1 MPANTVTA
9 KGSSAVHAAWFDP
22 RTGSSQLVGTVN
34 VGVTAE
40 SGDSSVVRVTM
51 APEVLDS
58 LRQSASDI
66 GDPTLDVAL
75 LLSWE

>member
-1 MPANTVTA
+1 MVTA
-9 KGSSAVHAAWFDP
+9 KGSGAVHAAWLDP
-22 RTGSSQLVGTVN
+22 RTGSSQLVGAVN